1 MLLPAPDARRPG
13 GLPGPGRGAV
23 AVQDFRLVL
32 VPGGGGTVRVQHD
45 GPALLVDHHLMVEGA
60 EQRAFGDAGGAA
72 VGLVG
77 QVMHLA
83 GGGGLVA
90 AAGEPAALV
99 PQDDGAADRGR
110 DVAADA
116 DVQRQAR
123 PAQPG
128 AELPA
133 AEERGEPARTRHEG
147 DGLADDGLLQGVPRL
162 GIVRVRCGR
171 ARCAAHWA
179 RTWAVHSCISAE
191 LPSSRIRSGSGMWTR
206 ALTGCPARSGSRPAA
221 RSRRIDSWS
230 ASWYRW
236 ACVRVSSA
244 PAGADSASSTAV
256 TTAAHCG
263 VRSP

>member
-133 AEERGEPARTRHEG
+133 AQERRQPARTRYEG
-147 DGLADDGLLQGVPRL
+147 DGLADDGLLESVPRP
-162 GIVRVRCGR
+162 GSARIWCGR
-171 ARCAAHWA
+171 A
-179 RTWAVHSCISAE
+179 V
-191 LPSSRIRSGSGMWTR
+191 
-206 ALTGCPARSGSRPAA
+206 
-221 RSRRIDSWS
+221 
-230 ASWYRW
+230 
-236 ACVRVSSA
+236 
-244 PAGADSASSTAV
+244 AV
-256 TTAAHCG
+256 TGGAVAAMVELGELGAQPDQVVEGGWVDLAGDH
-263 VRSP
+263 RSDGSVAGHRPG